1 MILFDTPILID
12 MLQGTVASERFLRLR
27 ANGEV
32 PVTTALNAAEIF
44 HGINLSD
51 TKRAEL
57 LFGGVRVVPIG
68 LQDASQASA
77 WRKDFATRGVQLS
90 ATDCLIAAVAKN
102 LEIRLATTTPESFPM
117 PGIEIENW
125 SKSK

>member
-12 MLQGTVASERFLRLR
+12 MLHGAVSAERFLRLR

-44 HGINLSD
+44 HGIRSSD
-51 TKRAEL
+51 IERAQR
-57 LFGGVRVVPIG
+57 LFGGVRVLPIG
-68 LQDASQASA
+68 LQDAAQASA
-77 WRKDFATRGVQLS
+77 WRNEFAARGIALS

-102 LEIRLATTTPESFPM
+102 LEIRLATTTPELFPM
-117 PGIEIENW
+117 SGIDIENW
-125 SKSK
+125 SEN

>member
-12 MLQGTVASERFLRLR
+12 MLHGSVSSERFLRLR
-27 ANGEV
+27 ASGEV

-44 HGINLSD
+44 HGVNPSD
-51 TKRAEL
+51 IERTYL

-68 LQDASQASA
+68 LQDAAQASA
-77 WRKDFATRGVQLS
+77 WRNEFAARGVVLA

-102 LEIRLATTTPESFPM
+102 LDIRLATTTPELFPM

-125 SKSK
+125 SKN

>member
-12 MLQGTVASERFLRLR
+12 MLHGAVSSERFLRLR

-44 HGINLSD
+44 HGINPSD
-51 TKRAEL
+51 LERAQL
-57 LFGGVRVVPIG
+57 LFGGVRVVPVG
-68 LQDASQASA
+68 LQDAAQASA
-77 WRKDFATRGVQLS
+77 WRNEFAARGVALS
-90 ATDCLIAAVAKN
+90 ATDCMIAAVAKN
-102 LEIRLATTTPESFPM
+102 LDIRLATTTPELFPM

-125 SKSK
+125 SKN

>member
-12 MLQGTVASERFLRLR
+12 MLHGAVSSERFLRLR

-44 HGINLSD
+44 HGINPSD
-51 TKRAEL
+51 IERVQL
-57 LFGGVRVVPIG
+57 LFGGVRVVPVG
-68 LQDASQASA
+68 LQDAAQASA
-77 WRKDFATRGVQLS
+77 WRNEFAARGVALS
-90 ATDCLIAAVAKN
+90 ATDCMIAAVAKN
-102 LEIRLATTTPESFPM
+102 LDIRLATTTPELFPM

-125 SKSK
+125 SKN